1 MAGMTA
7 TVTYDDGVDGK
18 GERGRIR
25 KVLIDFLTDDT
36 DGTATVTT
44 RKVVGELVK
53 IVTDPGSAAPTD
65 NWDVTITDSE
75 GVDVTTACMNAAT
88 LLARDTANT
97 EETYL
102 YLKEASAT
110 PIGIGAFPVVCD
122 TLTVALA
129 NAGNSKTAQVILY
142 FRV

>member
-18 GERGRIR
+18 NERCRIR

-36 DGTATVTT
+36 AGTATVAT
-44 RKVVGELVK
+44 RKIVGELVK
-53 IVTDPGSAAPTD
+53 IVTDPGSAAPD
-65 NWDVTITDSE
+65 ANWDVLITDPE
-75 GVDVTTACMNAAT
+75 GVSVVGNCMNAAT
-88 LLARDTANT
+88 LLTRHTTNT

-102 YLKEASAT
+102 YLKEASVT
-110 PIGIGAFPVVCD
+110 PIGIGSFPVVCD
-122 TLTVALA
+122 VLTVALA

-142 FRV
+142 YRV